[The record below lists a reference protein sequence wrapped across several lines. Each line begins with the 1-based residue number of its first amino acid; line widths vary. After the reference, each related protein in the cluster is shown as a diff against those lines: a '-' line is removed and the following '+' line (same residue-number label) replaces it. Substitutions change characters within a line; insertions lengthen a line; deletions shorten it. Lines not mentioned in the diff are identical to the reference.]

1 MRKTLRAATLA
12 TAMAL
17 TAVSGFAATAAKP
30 VAATPKL
37 SPSAQPLLVSEAL
50 AKEIFLAGPGA
61 KLALTFSIEN
71 GSCSWTCDPCNTSA
85 DCPLD
90 EFGRR
95 QTCLSECP

>member
-1 MRKTLRAATLA
+1 MRKTLMA
-12 TAMAL
+12 TALGLQMAFV
-17 TAVSGFAATAAKP
+17 AVSGFAATAAKP
-30 VAATPKL
+30 LAVAPQL
-37 SPSAQPLLVSEAL
+37 SPAAEPLQLSGVL
-50 AKEIFLAGPGA
+50 PKEIFLAGLGA
-61 KLALTFSIEN
+61 KPAPRFFIDN